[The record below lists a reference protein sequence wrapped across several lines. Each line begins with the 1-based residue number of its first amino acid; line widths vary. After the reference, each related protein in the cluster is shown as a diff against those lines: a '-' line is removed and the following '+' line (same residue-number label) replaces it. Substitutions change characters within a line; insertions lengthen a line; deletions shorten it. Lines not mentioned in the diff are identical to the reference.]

1 MDVAHFDRWTKAV
14 MRTRLSR
21 RQSFRQFVRPAAAVA
36 VVASAANLLPAPAAA
51 QATGQGT
58 CCVLIDETEH
68 QVVSRICAASGASSG
83 SASAGLD
90 LHSYSVSTC
99 DLCPPFPMSDA

>member
-21 RQSFRQFVRPAAAVA
+21 RQSFRQFVRPAAAVTVA
-36 VVASAANLLPAPAAA
+36 ASAANLLPAQAAA
-51 QATGQGT
+51 QATGEGT

-68 QVVSRICAASGASSG
+68 QVVSRICAASGASCG
-83 SASAGLD
+83 SASTGLD
-90 LHSYSVSTC
+90 LHDYRVSTC
-99 DLCPPFPMSDA
+99 NLCPPWPMGGA